1 MKASTLP
8 SQQRVKAESFH
19 SLPSLKPDSPL
30 NLPLQCSRLVLY
42 PQGAYPCG
50 IRPLPNRSMAACPT
64 AYGCIAPWQQKTSS
78 VPLFIISMY
87 HTYELTVTLL
97 IPARNVSCLKYII
110 ARFQKKYRVIYKK
123 IHFCDYCTKNID
135 SLRTNCPK
143 IANFFPFCSILE
155 SLIQFPQTFG
165 KLICFYYICTILYIT
180 ICNSITEFRL

>member
-1 MKASTLP
+1 MSFILAKRPVGYLLSLLLPSSHLQMYLP

-19 SLPSLKPDSPL
+19 SLPRLKPDSPL

-42 PQGAYPCG
+42 PQGFYPCG
-50 IRPLPNRSMAACPT
+50 IRPLPNRNMATCPT

-97 IPARNVSCLKYII
+97 IPARNVACLKYII

-123 IHFCDYCTKNID
+123 IHFCDNCTKKID
-135 SLRTNCPK
+135 SLRTNCP
-143 IANFFPFCSILE
+143 ISANFFH
-155 SLIQFPQTFG
+155 
-165 KLICFYYICTILYIT
+165 FYL
-180 ICNSITEFRL
+180 L

>member
-50 IRPLPNRSMAACPT
+50 IRPLPNRNMAACPT

-143 IANFFPFCSILE
+143 IANFFHFGITYTVPTNFWQINLF
-155 SLIQFPQTFG
+155 LLHLYYFIYYNLQFNHR
-165 KLICFYYICTILYIT
+165 I
-180 ICNSITEFRL
+180 